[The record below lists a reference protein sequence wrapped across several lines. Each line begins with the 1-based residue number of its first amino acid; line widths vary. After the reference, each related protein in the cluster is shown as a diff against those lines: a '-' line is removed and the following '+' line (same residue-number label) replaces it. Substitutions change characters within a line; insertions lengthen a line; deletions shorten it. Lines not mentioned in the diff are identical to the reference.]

1 MELVFLG
8 TGSGVPSKQRNVSA
22 AALHLLAE
30 RGTTWLFDCGEA
42 TQHRVLYTNVKPG
55 KVDKIFI
62 THMHG
67 DHIFGL
73 PGFLGSRSFQ
83 GGIEPLTI
91 YGPRGI
97 REYVLTSLRV
107 SKTHLR
113 YKLEIVE
120 IEEGAIFQDEQF
132 TVEARKLEHGIPS
145 YGFRITEKDKPG
157 KLDVEKLKSEGVEP
171 GPVYQKLK
179 EGQEVKLE
187 NGKILNGKN
196 FIGEPKKGRKIAYL
210 GDTRMITA
218 AVELAREADLLV
230 HEATFSQTE
239 GDLAYEYFHSTA
251 EQAAEIARKAG
262 VRTLVLSHI
271 SSRYQKESAGMLR
284 DEAARIFPSV
294 HVAEDLWSIEIPA
307 HGKRNTDSAGE
318 AAE

>member
-8 TGSGVPSKQRNVSA
+8 TGAGVPSKQRNVSA

-42 TQHRVLYTNVKPG
+42 TQHRILYTNVKPG

-83 GGIEPLTI
+83 GGTEPLTI
-91 YGPRGI
+91 YGPPGI
-97 REYVLTSLRV
+97 REYVLASLRL

-113 YKLEIVE
+113 YKLEIAE
-120 IEEGAIFQDEQF
+120 IEEGIIFEDEQF

-145 YGFRITEKDKPG
+145 YGYRITEKEKPG
-157 KLDVEKLKSEGVEP
+157 KLDVEKLKAEGVKP
-171 GPVYQKLK
+171 GPVYQKIK
-179 EGQEVKLE
+179 AGEQVKLE
-187 NGKILNGKN
+187 NGKILYGKD
-196 FIGEPKKGRKIAYL
+196 FIGEPKTGRKVAVL
-210 GDTRMITA
+210 GDTRATP
-218 AVELAREADLLV
+218 AVLDLARDADLLV
-230 HEATFSQTE
+230 HEATFSKDE
-239 GDLAYEYFHSTA
+239 AGLAFQYFHSTA
-251 EQAAEIARKAG
+251 EQAAESARQAG

-271 SSRYQKESAGMLR
+271 SSRYQNESATRLR
-284 DEAARIFPSV
+284 DEAARIFPDV
-294 HVAEDLWSIEIPA
+294 YVAEDLWSIEIPA
-307 HGKRNTDSAGE
+307 H
-318 AAE
+318 